1 MRSSIHPIFAVFLLG
16 ALAACNNDPASAD
29 LSLNSVATDNQN
41 YTAEAHRAH
50 RYVYVARGS
59 GNLPEPDRASL
70 VSFISEQAEGRN
82 AAVHVALTGPVGP
95 AELVQLTRALVA
107 YGIDPDKIEY
117 RANRP
122 VDGQVPPGRAGMAV
136 VDVATERWKTVLPVC
151 PDHSRLSLL
160 DTSNPDDSN
169 YGCASL
175 YNLSAMVSDPRDLVI
190 GEAGAHT
197 DAELTT
203 AAIERLLTDKVKP
216 LKAESSKA
224 N

>member
-1 MRSSIHPIFAVFLLG
+1 MRSAIHPLLTTFLLG

-29 LSLNSVATDNQN
+29 LSLNAVATDNQN
-41 YTAEAHRAH
+41 YTVEAQRAH

-59 GNLPEPDRASL
+59 GNLSDPDRASL
-70 VSFISEQAEGRN
+70 GNFIAEQAAGRK

-95 AELVQLTRALVA
+95 AELAQLTRALVGD
-107 YGIDPDKIEY
+107 GIDPDKIEY

-122 VDGQVPPGRAGMAV
+122 AEGQLPPGRAGMAV
-136 VDVATERWKTVLPVC
+136 VDIETERWKSVLPVC

-169 YGCASL
+169 FGCTSL
-175 YNLSAMVSDPRDLVI
+175 YNLSAMVSDPRDLVV
-190 GEAGAHT
+190 GETGGHT

-203 AAIERLLTDKVKP
+203 GAIERLLTNKVKP
-216 LKAESSKA
+216 LTAESSKG